1 MSLPSLTPAAQRS
14 TDSALDLPSMGRG
27 LTLLGRA
34 LRLRCPHCGGGA
46 VLQGWH
52 PRRWGMARDRCAGC
66 GFRFTRSDERY
77 FAGAMICNLLVAELL
92 FALGMVAAVL
102 ATWPDVPWDG
112 LTYVAAAGMVVV
124 PFLFYPVAMVLW
136 LTVDVLFRPVGADE
150 LG

>member
-1 MSLPSLTPAAQRS
+1 MSLPPAAPAPPRS
-14 TDSALDLPSMGRG
+14 TDSALYIPSLGRG
-27 LTLLGRA
+27 ALLLGRA

-52 PRRWGMARDRCAGC
+52 PRQWGTAHEQCEGC
-66 GFRFTRSDERY
+66 GFRFARSDERY
-77 FAGAMICNLLVAELL
+77 FAGAMICNLLLAELL
-92 FALGMVAAVL
+92 FALGMLAVVL
-102 ATWPDVPWDG
+102 ATWPDVPWDA
-112 LTYVAAAGMVVV
+112 LTWVAAAGMAIV